1 MEGYV
6 LKTRIIRL
14 ALLLLFLIL
23 FTSCDEAAAAYR
35 VAQGNYS
42 YARGSYQKANLN
54 YFMAEEKNAE
64 PEIIEFNLGTVFYA
78 LGEAESAGELWKGV
92 VPGEN
97 QELAFRLIYNQGIL
111 QYRDGAYHE
120 AYGNFKKA
128 LQIDPSSMEAKINLE
143 HSFAKMNARESG
155 TPEAASGSSA
165 VSAGSEEIQRVLE
178 FIRRNEPVTPPRRQG
193 GETSGGNDW

>member
-6 LKTRIIRL
+6 LKNILIL
-14 ALLLLFLIL
+14 PALFLLSIFL
-23 FTSCDEAAAAYR
+23 FTSCEEAAAAYR

-42 YARGSYQKANLN
+42 YARGAYQKANLN

-64 PEIIEFNLGTVFYA
+64 PEIIEYNLGTVFYA
-78 LGEAESAGELWKGV
+78 LGEADSARELWQGV
-92 VPGEN
+92 DPGEN
-97 QELAFRLIYNQGIL
+97 PELAFRLIYNRGIL
-111 QYRDGAYHE
+111 QYREGAYHD
-120 AYGNFKKA
+120 AYASFKKA
-128 LQIDPSSMEAKINLE
+128 LQLNPSSVEAKVNLE

-155 TPEAASGSSA
+155 TPEAVPGVPS

-193 GETSGGNDW
+193 GELSGGNDW